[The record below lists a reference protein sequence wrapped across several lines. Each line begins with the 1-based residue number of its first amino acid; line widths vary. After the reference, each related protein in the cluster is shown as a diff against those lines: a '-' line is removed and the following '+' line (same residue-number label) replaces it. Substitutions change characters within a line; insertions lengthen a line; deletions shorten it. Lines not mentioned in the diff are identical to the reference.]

1 MKRTKGN
8 SCYFCL
14 LANLFIL
21 ALTLFL
27 AGLLLNL
34 GTHIF
39 FAGMI
44 TAIFTGNPY
53 FTLLAGIGS
62 FIPDLDREYLFVSP
76 KAFRKEQYH
85 RSLFHNLLFLSVLFL
100 VNVWLAL
107 GAFLHCFIDSF
118 TTEKDKGVEWLF
130 PFSRL
135 VKRGRYALT
144 ARSKDGCKLELVDQ
158 NPPDRVCFINEDSPE
173 ATKLSDPDL
182 KETKAVPWRRT
193 YGPAA
198 NGQLFDRWLA
208 LASFSILI
216 LYALVNPDFAIAGK
230 NLILSTQIIPPMS
243 LLTGIVLVFLGGW
256 LKKNKRNRKAY
267 MTFFAAGCLF
277 MILSAVLS
285 IEEVSGYVFPIGLTF
300 VAVASVLLF
309 VEALFIWRLS
319 TRGGR
324 KALV

>member
-1 MKRTKGN
+1 
-8 SCYFCL
+8 
-14 LANLFIL
+14 
-21 ALTLFL
+21 
-27 AGLLLNL
+27 LNL

-39 FAGMI
+39 FAGAV
-44 TAIFTGNPY
+44 TAILTGNPY

-76 KAFRKEQYH
+76 KAFREEQFH
-85 RSLFHNLLFLSVLFL
+85 RALFHNLLFLSGLFF
-100 VNVWLAL
+100 VNVWLAV
-107 GAFLHCFIDSF
+107 GAFLHSFIDSF

-135 VKRGRYALT
+135 VKRGRYTLAAT
-144 ARSKDGCKLELVDQ
+144 SKDKACKLELVYQ

-173 ATKLSDPDL
+173 MTKLSDPDL
-182 KETKAVPWRRT
+182 KESRAVPRRRT

-208 LASFSILI
+208 LASFSLLI
-216 LYALVNPDFAIAGK
+216 LYALVNPDFALAGK
-230 NLILSTQIIPPMS
+230 NRIFSTRIILPMT
-243 LLTGIVLVFLGGW
+243 LLTGIVLVYLGGW
-256 LKKNKRNRKAY
+256 LKKNKRNRKGY
-267 MTFFAAGCLF
+267 LTLFAVGGLF

-285 IEEVSGYVFPIGLTF
+285 IGEVSGYVFPIGSTF
-300 VAVASVLLF
+300 VVVACVVLF
-309 VEALFIWRLS
+309 VEVLFVWRLS

>member
-1 MKRTKGN
+1 
-8 SCYFCL
+8 
-14 LANLFIL
+14 
-21 ALTLFL
+21 
-27 AGLLLNL
+27 LNL

-39 FAGMI
+39 FAGVV
-44 TAIFTGNPY
+44 TAILTGNPY

-76 KAFRKEQYH
+76 KAFREEQFH
-85 RSLFHNLLFLSVLFL
+85 RALFHNLLFLSGLFF
-100 VNVWLAL
+100 VNVWLAV
-107 GAFLHCFIDSF
+107 GAFLHSFIDSF

-135 VKRGRYALT
+135 VKRGRYTLAAT
-144 ARSKDGCKLELVDQ
+144 SKDGGCKLELVDQ
-158 NPPDRVCFINEDSPE
+158 KPPDRVCFINEDSPE
-173 ATKLSDPDL
+173 TTKLSDPDL
-182 KETKAVPWRRT
+182 KESRAVPWRRT

-208 LASFSILI
+208 LASFSMLI
-216 LYALVNPDFAIAGK
+216 LYALVNPTFAMAGK
-230 NLILSTQIIPPMS
+230 NLILSTRIIPPMT

-256 LKKNKRNRKAY
+256 LKKNKRPRKGYLAL
-267 MTFFAAGCLF
+267 FAGGGLF

-285 IEEVSGYVFPIGLTF
+285 VGEVSGYVFPLGLTF
-300 VAVASVLLF
+300 VAVGCVVLF
-309 VEALFIWRLS
+309 VEALSVWRLS

>member
-1 MKRTKGN
+1 M
-8 SCYFCL
+8 
-14 LANLFIL
+14 
-21 ALTLFL
+21 
-27 AGLLLNL
+27 NL

-39 FAGMI
+39 FAGMV

-76 KAFRKEQYH
+76 TAFRKEQYH
-85 RSLFHNLLFLSVLFL
+85 RALFHNLLFLSGLFF
-100 VNVWLAL
+100 VNVWLAV
-107 GAFLHCFIDSF
+107 GAFLHSFIDSF

-135 VKRGRYALT
+135 VKRGRYTLT
-144 ARSKDGCKLELVDQ
+144 ARSKDNECKLELVDQ

-173 ATKLSDPDL
+173 MTKLSDPDL
-182 KETKAVPWRRT
+182 KQSGTVPWRRT

-208 LASFSILI
+208 LASFSLLI
-216 LYALVNPDFAIAGK
+216 LYALANPDFAQGGK
-230 NLILSTQIIPPMS
+230 NLIFSTNIIPPMS
-243 LLTGIVLVFLGGW
+243 LLTGIVLVYLGGY
-256 LKKNKRNRKAY
+256 LKKNKKPKKTY
-267 MTFFAAGCLF
+267 QTLFAAGGLF
-277 MILSAVLS
+277 MILSGILSASKISRYTFPLNPIFIAVSCAVL
-285 IEEVSGYVFPIGLTF
+285 I
-300 VAVASVLLF
+300 
-309 VEALFIWRLS
+309 VEALFVWKLS